1 MMNKITVIIPVYN
14 SKDRLE
20 RCLESVVNQTFKELD
35 IILINDGSED
45 SSIEIINFYSKKYKN
60 ILVVDRENRG
70 VSYSRNE
77 GISLS
82 KTPYIAFLDSDDYIE
97 LDMYEKM
104 YEAITKAK
112 ADVVVCGMKHITK
125 DGYFLQKYFDKK
137 TNINK
142 EPQMIYELDYGPC
155 NKLFK
160 RKLWNNIRF
169 PLNTKYEDLEA
180 VLKVFLKSKNIV
192 FISKVLY
199 NYVYSNNGETGTI
212 DSRVYD
218 IFKVF
223 DNLKDNFKGKTYI
236 YYRELV
242 VSKLFVYT
250 LLVSK
255 AKCDFSVDFL
265 NSVYNYLNTNF
276 DHWKLKYIMNSK
288 NFKNFFMRFLQIN
301 KRIYLLYIRKRMY

>member
-1 MMNKITVIIPVYN
+1 MSKITVIIPIYN
-14 SKDRLE
+14 SKDRLKK
-20 RCLESVVNQTFKELD
+20 CLESVVNQTFKDLD

-45 SSIEIINFYSKKYKN
+45 ASIEIINYYAKKYKN
-60 ILVVDRENRG
+60 IVVVDRENRG

-82 KTPYIAFLDSDDYIE
+82 KTPYIAFVDSDDYIE

-125 DGYFLQKYFDKK
+125 DGIFLQKYSNKQ

-142 EPQMIYELDYGPC
+142 EPQMIYKLDYGPC

-160 RKLWNNIRF
+160 KDLWDNIRF

-180 VLKVFLKSKNIV
+180 VLKVFLNSKNIV
-192 FISKVLY
+192 FLSNVLY
-199 NYVYSNNGETGTI
+199 NYVYSYSGETGTI

-223 DNLKDNFKGKTYI
+223 DNLKGSFTGKTHD

-255 AKCDFSVDFL
+255 AKCDFSIDFL
-265 NSVYNYLNTNF
+265 NNVYSYLKNNF
-276 DHWKLKYIMNSK
+276 AHWRFKYIMNSK
-288 NFKNFFMRFLQIN
+288 NFKNFSMRFLQIN
-301 KRIYLLYIRKRMY
+301 KKIYSLYIRKRMY